1 MTTTTKP
8 TRQQTA
14 RVEELREELRAAGE
28 RFCAAAHDLEGPT
41 HELAALE
48 GQIRAAENAAGIFR
62 PGGPPAR
69 SLAAEV
75 VLGMLGSLWP
85 CLPQLVTRESALRAE
100 ELLTAA
106 PTAQTQEGG
115 SDG

>member
-1 MTTTTKP
+1 MTTTTK
-8 TRQQTA
+8 RERTA
-14 RVEELREELRAAGE
+14 RVAELREQLRAAGE
-28 RFCAAAHDLEGPT
+28 LFCAAARDLEGPAQA
-41 HELAALE
+41 LASLE
-48 GQIRAAENAAGIFR
+48 GQLRAAENAAGIFTR
-62 PGGPPAR
+62 GGPPAR

-85 CLPQLVTRESALRAE
+85 CLPQLVTRESALTAE